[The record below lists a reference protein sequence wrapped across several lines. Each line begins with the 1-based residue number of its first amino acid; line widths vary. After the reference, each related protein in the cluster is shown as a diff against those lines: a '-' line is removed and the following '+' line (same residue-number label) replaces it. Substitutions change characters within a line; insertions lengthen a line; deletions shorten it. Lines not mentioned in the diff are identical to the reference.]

1 MLRRVLLIS
10 ILLFSF
16 LLMQSCIDTENWT
29 GNNLG
34 SNQPQPVVDVVQKDN
49 QKILDKKIE
58 NQKLSENTTQNVK
71 D

>member
-1 MLRRVLLIS
+1 MYRY
-10 ILLFSF
+10 
-16 LLMQSCIDTENWT
+16 TENWT

-34 SNQPQPVVDVVQKDN
+34 SNRPQPVVDVVQKDN

-58 NQKLSENTTQNVK
+58 SQKLSENPAQNVK